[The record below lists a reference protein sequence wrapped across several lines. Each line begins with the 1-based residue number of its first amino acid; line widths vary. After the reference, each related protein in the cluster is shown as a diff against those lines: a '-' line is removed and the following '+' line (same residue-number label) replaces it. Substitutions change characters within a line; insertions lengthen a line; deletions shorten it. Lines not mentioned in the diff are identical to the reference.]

1 MKRHFKNAAYG
12 VLDYAGYPLGML
24 LAAPVVLHRLGAA
37 EYGLWMIATAVVSTG
52 GILASGFC
60 DANIQRVARL
70 RGTTGEGTIAAT
82 VRAMMGINLTLGCVI
97 AGLVAIAAP
106 FAARRIVVAHPDG
119 WRECLVALLIAAGL
133 ILVRAIESVCVS
145 TQRAF
150 EEYGK
155 GTRVNTAVRWLTLG
169 TAAGL
174 AAAGQSIVSILTAT
188 GVFLVLGTALQ
199 IRTARMLLGG
209 ASLWPS
215 FSVRESRA
223 LLAAGVFPWMQ
234 GLGGVIFAQ
243 VDRILL
249 GVSAGAAVVAPYVL
263 CVQFAQPIHGLTASG
278 LQFLFPFLS
287 RRVGDSSMGSLRR
300 TIAIA
305 FACNMLLVVSGAV
318 GLLLIGKPL
327 MIAWAGGT
335 VARQATEILPLVV
348 VGASLM
354 GLSVTGVY
362 ALCAFG
368 EFRSAAVIS
377 LGSRGVLLVLMAVLV
392 QRGGVMQ
399 LAACRVAYGVVSLA
413 VYLPL
418 MRRLG
423 AAEASSATEVRQQQE
438 IAPL

>member
-12 VLDYAGYPLGML
+12 VLDYACYPLGML

-70 RGTTGEGTIAAT
+70 RGTTDEGTIALT
-82 VRAMMGINLTLGCVI
+82 VRAMMGITLALGCVI
-97 AGLVAIAAP
+97 GGLVAIAAP
-106 FAARRIVVAHPDG
+106 FAARRIVAGHPAG
-119 WRECLVALLIAAGL
+119 WRECVIALLIAAGM
-133 ILVRAIESVCVS
+133 ILVRAVESVCLS

-155 GTRVNTAVRWLTLG
+155 GTRVNTAVRWITLG
-169 TAAGL
+169 TAAAL
-174 AAAGQSIVSILTAT
+174 AAAGHAVVSILITT

-199 IRTARMLLGG
+199 IRTARTLLKG

-215 FSVRESRA
+215 FSVKESRA
-223 LLAAGVFPWMQ
+223 LLTAGVFPWIQ
-234 GLGGVIFAQ
+234 ALGGVIFTQ

-249 GVSAGAAVVAPYVL
+249 GVSAGAAAVAPYAL

-278 LQFLFPFLS
+278 LQFLFPYLS
-287 RRVGDSSMGSLRR
+287 RRAGNSSPASLRR
-300 TIAIA
+300 TLAMA
-305 FACNMLLVVSGAV
+305 FALNALVVVCGAV
-318 GLLLIGKPL
+318 GLLLVGKLL
-327 MIAWAGGT
+327 MIAWAGAT
-335 VARQATEILPLVV
+335 VALQAAKILPLVV
-348 VGASLM
+348 VGTSLM

-368 EFRSAAVIS
+368 DFRSAAVIS
-377 LGSRGVLLVLMAVLV
+377 LGSRGALLLLMAILV
-392 QRGGVMQ
+392 QRGGVMG
-399 LAACRVAYGVVSLA
+399 LAACRVVYGITSLA

-418 MRRLG
+418 MRRLEVT
-423 AAEASSATEVRQQQE
+423 EASSAAGVRQEQE